1 MSFDYAFV
9 SSFLYLSGVSSL
21 SEQQVYGSEY
31 DAFPAPV
38 SPVITEN
45 PGKNS
50 ISSVSMS
57 AKFLIYSC
65 FSISVFC

>member
-31 DAFPAPV
+31 DAV